1 MAKKSKYADWTKD
14 ELIKRI
20 EALEKRKKYGL
31 VWDEERTKEKFETDA
46 DGKLPVLKE
55 VKSKEIKTDQDK
67 PTHILIEGDNYH
79 ALSVLNYTHERA
91 VDVIYI
97 DPPYNTG
104 NKDFRFNDS
113 YVDREDPYRHSKWL
127 SFMRKRLVL
136 ARNLLKD
143 SGIIV
148 VSIDDNELAQL
159 RLLCNEVFF
168 ERNFVAILPTIMNLK
183 GNQDQFGFAGTH
195 EYTLVY
201 CKDINGAHINHFNID
216 EQEVQEKWQEDG
228 SGFFKR
234 GANLKASGAEA
245 TRQDRPKMYFPVFVS
260 KDDRVY
266 VTEDDKPPAILKG
279 KCDEIYPKTEGKE
292 MRWRWEKKKF
302 VNDSAEIIV
311 VRNNGEIS
319 LYKKQRPSLSDLPSR
334 KPKTLFY
341 KPEYSSRNGTNL
353 LKLMFGGKI
362 FDNPKPLELIKDLIF
377 LTTSKQA
384 TVLDFM
390 AGSGTTGHSVLA
402 LNRSDGGK
410 RQFILCTNNE
420 NNICSDVCYPRLQKV
435 IRGFKKANDET
446 VEGFGGN
453 LKYYRTAFV
462 PQEPTDK
469 NKELLT
475 KEAVEMLC
483 LRENTFEFVSE
494 TDSFKLFKNK
504 DHYTGIVFDQLAI
517 PKFKKAVSK
526 FDKPISVYVFSLGD
540 DDFSDEFTDMKKA
553 VRVCPRPEAILRV
566 YRRIFK

>member
-302 VNDSAEIIV
+302 ANDSAEIIV

-341 KPEYSSRNGTNL
+341 KPEYSSGNGTNL

-553 VRVCPRPEAILRV
+553 VRVCPIPEAILRV

>member
-553 VRVCPRPEAILRV
+553 VRVCPIPEAILRV